1 VVGNPLYRIMVVLA
15 ETPAVRERALGLLDA
30 VFAALPLQVQRALE
44 AVATLLEQ
52 LGERGK

>member
-1 VVGNPLYRIMVVLA
+1 MVGNPLYRIMVVLA

>member
-1 VVGNPLYRIMVVLA
+1 MVTNPIYRIMIVLA

-30 VFAALPLQVQRALE
+30 IFAALPAQVQRALE
-44 AVATLLEQ
+44 MIATLLEQ